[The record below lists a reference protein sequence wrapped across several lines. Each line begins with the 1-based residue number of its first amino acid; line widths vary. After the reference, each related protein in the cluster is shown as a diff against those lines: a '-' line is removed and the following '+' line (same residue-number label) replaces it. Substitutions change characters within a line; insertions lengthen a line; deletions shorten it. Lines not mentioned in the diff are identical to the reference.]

1 MPQVPTGT
9 ITFLFTD
16 IQGSTRLWETDA
28 SAMRDALAQHDE
40 LLRGAI
46 EAHNG
51 HVFATGGDGFA
62 AAFPTAAD
70 ALRAAGDAQQRL
82 QDAELPPV
90 RMGTHTGEAVE
101 RDGDYFGPTVNRTAR
116 LMAIAHGGQVLVSQ
130 ATERVASGIELRDL
144 GEHRLRDLLQ
154 PERVFQLCVDG
165 IPNDFPP
172 LKSVDALP
180 TNLPIQLTTF
190 VGRDDESKQIINLIR
205 DHRLVTI
212 TGVGGVGKTRLA
224 LQCAADVLAE
234 FRDGVW
240 LAELAQAEDDAA
252 VPDVLAVALRAPSRP
267 GMTPLESVV
276 EYLQPRELLLVVDNC
291 EHLLSVASEFV
302 ERVLRTCPGVRV
314 LATSREGLGI
324 PGEQLWP
331 LRSLGMPVSAADV
344 AASDAVQLFVD
355 RATSVDPTFTLD
367 SANATFVAD
376 ICRRLDGIPLAIE
389 LAAARV
395 ASMGPGDIA
404 ARLDERFRLLTGGRR
419 RAVERHHTL
428 RAAVDWS
435 YQMLDDTE
443 RSVFDRLGVFVGSFD
458 ADAARVVAAG
468 DDVDEFDVIDALGE
482 LVAKS
487 MVTIE
492 RAGGHSRYQLLETL
506 RQYALEQL
514 NERAETD
521 VVRELHAEYFATIAE
536 GLGPQL
542 LTSEEIAARTRFVT
556 DLDNFRAAV
565 GWAIEGTTQREHD
578 LAVRIIGAVAR
589 ETVLNRRSGVGSWAE
604 RVLAAVDSS
613 EHEHWYDVVTAAAYN
628 QFHRG
633 DLEDAEVLAGRA
645 YAATREKRSATAV
658 WARMGLANIAAS
670 HGDLETT
677 LTILNDVLTWI
688 QPCYDEEI
696 IRPILALYT
705 WVAGDFER
713 TVEFGRA
720 GLERARNRGQPSS
733 LAVALYA
740 HAMAVLD
747 RDPDTTK
754 RECQESLALT
764 ESGASDVVYA
774 NAHGLLARAAERQND
789 QQSAIRFVIR
799 AIEYADMVGDRPPM
813 IDSMFTSARLLAN
826 SDVGTLAVLAG
837 GIRDGWFAPMAQL
850 VRPMEDIPVAALERA
865 RTELGEGVYTTAWA
879 RGAAM
884 SYDELIAFTLNALR
898 GAEN

>member
-1 MPQVPTGT
+1 MPQTPTGT

-28 SAMRDALAQHDE
+28 SAMRDALVQHDE

-46 EAHNG
+46 TAHNG

-82 QDAELPPV
+82 QAAGLPPV

-130 ATERVASGIELRDL
+130 ATERTAGGIELRDL
-144 GEHRLRDLLQ
+144 GEHRLRDLSQ
-154 PERVFQLCVDG
+154 PERVFQLCIDR
-165 IPNDFPP
+165 IPKDFPP

-190 VGRDDESKQIINLIR
+190 VGRDNESKQIIDLVA

-224 LQCAADVLAE
+224 LQCAAEVLAD
-234 FRDGVW
+234 FPDGVW

-252 VPDVLAVALRAPSRP
+252 LPDVLAVALHAPSRP
-267 GMTPLESVV
+267 GMSQLDSVV

-291 EHLLSVASEFV
+291 EHLLSVASDFV
-302 ERVLRTCPGVRV
+302 ERVLRTCPRVRV

-331 LRSLGMPVSAADV
+331 LRSLATPTDV
-344 AASDAVQLFVD
+344 GDIAASDAAQLFVD
-355 RATSVDPTFTLD
+355 RATSVDPTFSLD
-367 SANATFVAD
+367 GTNATYVAD

-395 ASMGPGDIA
+395 ASMGPGDIS

-435 YQMLDDTE
+435 YQLLDDTE
-443 RSVFDRLGVFVGSFD
+443 RAVFDRLGVFVGSFD
-458 ADAARVVAAG
+458 ANAARVVAAG
-468 DDVDEFDVIDALGE
+468 DDVDEFDVVDALGE

-487 MVTIE
+487 MVTVE

-514 NERAETD
+514 NEREETD
-521 VVRELHAEYFATIAE
+521 VVRQRHAEYFATLAE
-536 GLGPQL
+536 DFGPQL
-542 LTSEEIAARTRFVT
+542 LTSDEIAARNRFVA

-565 GWAIEGTTQREHD
+565 GWAIEGTSEREHD
-578 LAVRIIGAVAR
+578 LAVRIISSVAR
-589 ETVLNRRSGVGSWAE
+589 ECVLNRRAGVGSWAE
-604 RVLAAVDSS
+604 RVIATVDSS
-613 EHEHWYDVVTAAAYN
+613 EHEHWYDVITAAAYSVY
-628 QFHRG
+628 HRG
-633 DLEDAEVLAGRA
+633 DLEEAQALAHRA
-645 YAATREKRSATAV
+645 YVGTRDSRSATAV
-658 WARMGLANIAAS
+658 WARMAESNINAS
-670 HGDLETT
+670 YGDLETT
-677 LTILNDVLTWI
+677 LTILNDILTWI
-688 QPCYDEEI
+688 QPCYDDEI
-696 IRPILALYT
+696 IRPIIALYT
-705 WVAGDFER
+705 WVGGDVER
-713 TVEFGRA
+713 TIELGKSGLDRARA
-720 GLERARNRGQPSS
+720 GGQPSS

-740 HAMAVLD
+740 RAMGLID
-747 RDPDTTK
+747 TDPEVAK
-754 RECQESLALT
+754 RECEESLALT

-774 NAHGLLARAAERQND
+774 NVHTLLARIAEKKHDPQV
-789 QQSAIRFVIR
+789 AIRFLIR

-813 IDSMFTSARLLAN
+813 IDSMFTAARLLA
-826 SDVGTLAVLAG
+826 DADAETLVVLTG
-837 GIRDGWFAPMAQL
+837 GIREGWFASMSQL
-850 VRPMEDIPVAALERA
+850 VRPTEDIPAAGLERA
-865 RTELGEGVYTTAWA
+865 RAELGDDGYERAYA
-879 RGAAM
+879 RGAAL
-884 SYDELIAFTLNALR
+884 SYDELIAFTLAALR
-898 GAEN
+898 DLA